1 MGVDSLNNYY
11 DVKLKK
17 ARLSVLDSYKNN
29 FSFLKVDF
37 FDTKKFF
44 QKVGKFKIDKIIH
57 LAAQA
62 GVRYSME
69 NPYTYV
75 DTNITGTINI
85 FEFAKRHKIRQVV
98 YASSSSVYGLN
109 KTQPFQENL
118 CVETPI
124 SVYAASKKANELF
137 AHVYS
142 HLYDINA
149 IGLRFFTVYGPWGR
163 PDMAYFKFA
172 QKILKGEPIQVYNNG
187 DMSRSF
193 TYIDDVAEGTIK
205 ALSLG
210 KKYEI
215 YNLGGSEVVKL
226 MDFIKEIELAL
237 GVKAKL
243 EMKGMQPGDM
253 KDTVASTKIAQAD
266 LGYNAKTTLKE
277 GMKKF
282 AEWFLQNKK
291 MLLDLKPSKQ

>member
-1 MGVDSLNNYY
+1 MKNFSKTETILVTGVAGFIGFSVAQKLLQAGKNVVGVDSLNNYY

-17 ARLSVLDSYKNN
+17 ARLSVLDGYKNN
-29 FSFLKVDF
+29 FSFLKVNF

-172 QKILKGEPIQVYNNG
+172 QKRNV
-187 DMSRSF
+187 
-193 TYIDDVAEGTIK
+193 
-205 ALSLG
+205 
-210 KKYEI
+210 
-215 YNLGGSEVVKL
+215 
-226 MDFIKEIELAL
+226 
-237 GVKAKL
+237 
-243 EMKGMQPGDM
+243 
-253 KDTVASTKIAQAD
+253 
-266 LGYNAKTTLKE
+266 
-277 GMKKF
+277 
-282 AEWFLQNKK
+282 
-291 MLLDLKPSKQ
+291 